1 MRNRRFL
8 CRLTLAV
15 MITLAPCAMRV
26 ALAQERTQPM
36 LVSDRIAFRQFI
48 ILASVRGGASE
59 TDRRRREAF
68 VKRIGLSP
76 TDAASLNAALM
87 DVREHLEDVSARTQ
101 TAAPASTL
109 AQLRSRVDDVFHGAD
124 ERIRAA
130 LSEEGWRRLDQF
142 VRVQVKPQ
150 IRVYTSR

>member
-1 MRNRRFL
+1 
-8 CRLTLAV
+8 
-15 MITLAPCAMRV
+15 
-26 ALAQERTQPM
+26 M

-87 DVREHLEDVSARTQ
+87 FLPSHLARYVLVHELCHTAHLNHSSRYWALVARHYPEYRTAEREMRRGRDYI
-101 TAAPASTL
+101 
-109 AQLRSRVDDVFHGAD
+109 SRWALTE
-124 ERIRAA
+124 ERIDA
-130 LSEEGWRRLDQF
+130 LA
-142 VRVQVKPQ
+142 
-150 IRVYTSR
+150 